1 MGTMQHHQRQS
12 RLSHNTGLLS
22 GAGAQILG
30 GGPFTSGSGPLG
42 VESRISM
49 NLEDVVLHEQKLSSI
64 LEVSYS
70 FTLSFLKNLRN
81 DNNASLSCED
91 WWDLTES
98 SDIHG
103 TICHKLIKD
112 IQLRQLMIQA
122 QKYET
127 ISVGI
132 VQFYHLLASE
142 QTTIDTKTS
151 VNTYLKN
158 LLHYIHQNFLV
169 AAKFIQ
175 SRIMNGS

>member
-1 MGTMQHHQRQS
+1 M
-12 RLSHNTGLLS
+12 
-22 GAGAQILG
+22 A
-30 GGPFTSGSGPLG
+30 
-42 VESRISM
+42 
-49 NLEDVVLHEQKLSSI
+49 
-64 LEVSYS
+64 
-70 FTLSFLKNLRN
+70 
-81 DNNASLSCED
+81 CED

-103 TICHKLIKD
+103 IICHKLIKD

-127 ISVGI
+127 MSVGI

-175 SRIMNGS
+175 SRIMSK